1 MKYEEYGLGNTK
13 EMLLEANMN
22 NYAVPGFNCDSI
34 LQLKA
39 MLDAAEVTKKDIII
53 QISESGLYSLDIE
66 TILEIIKRKIKYLKE
81 KNNKIKIALH
91 LDHAKKIESIKK
103 VCLMG
108 FSSVMFDGSNMEFYK
123 HIELMKE
130 IEKLTKEYDVTLE
143 GELGIIFGKE
153 EKNITKTM
161 QYTDPQSAI
170 EFITKTGVD
179 SLAVSIGTSHGI
191 DKINDWNSEGK
202 LKIDILKE
210 IREKML
216 NFPIVLHGASSIPER
231 EIDKLEKLGVK
242 LSTAR
247 GIEDEEIN
255 KAIVL
260 NVAKININTDSKIVF
275 FRALREFLENKKTD
289 LEIRDINEYVKGEL
303 EKYYIE
309 KINKLTK
316 NIK

>member
-1 MKYEEYGLGNTK
+1 
-13 EMLLEANMN
+13 
-22 NYAVPGFNCDSI
+22 
-34 LQLKA
+34 
-39 MLDAAEVTKKDIII
+39 
-53 QISESGLYSLDIE
+53 
-66 TILEIIKRKIKYLKE
+66 
-81 KNNKIKIALH
+81 
-91 LDHAKKIESIKK
+91 
-103 VCLMG
+103 MG